1 MKKGQAP
8 AYGGILI
15 FILLIIFLTTPFIP
29 QQKIVFKLEN
39 GEIVNLK
46 FIETKET
53 GAATILDYFKSKEI
67 SGTKVE
73 IIGYNKTF
81 EKCLSRYKPYNLKCI
96 PSINETIWTTPNA
109 DIEVKVQLSSGEYV
123 VRIIS
128 YIYDPSLGQMR
139 EKDREEF
146 SFKMG

>member
-1 MKKGQAP
+1 M
-8 AYGGILI
+8 
-15 FILLIIFLTTPFIP
+15 TTPLIP
-29 QQKIVFKLEN
+29 QQKIVFTLQN

-53 GAATILDYFKSKEI
+53 GATTILDYFKSKEI

-73 IIGYNKTF
+73 IVGYNKTF
-81 EKCLSRYKPYNLKCI
+81 EECLSRYKPYHLKCV

-109 DIEVKVQLSSGEYV
+109 DIEVKVQLSPGEYL
-123 VRIIS
+123 VRVTS
-128 YIYDPSLGQMR
+128 YIYDPSIGQTR

-146 SFKMG
+146 SFKVG